1 VVRVLAVA
9 AAEDLVAAAAV
20 VAAGVFVFF
29 VRGGGVFGGGA
40 EGLEE
45 GCFLGLVL
53 LWVGGF
59 GGGAAGELGADA
71 LAGAV
76 RLERA
81 VGAVVGVVAAGSA
94 GRGDGRALGGGCC
107 CWGVAGGG
115 EVAGHDGV
123 GEGVEGEVGGWGVR
137 RRRSM

>member
-20 VAAGVFVFF
+20 VAAGVFVFL

-81 VGAVVGVVAAGSA
+81 VGAVVAAGSA
-94 GRGDGRALGGGCC
+94 GCGDGRAVGGGGCC
-107 CWGVAGGG
+107 WGEAGRG

-123 GEGVEGEVGGWGVR
+123 GEGGEGEVGV
-137 RRRSM
+137 